1 MLRIS
6 DQLLDGSRGAGELAT
21 ALGVERSTLTRAY
34 RRESE
39 HLLRLGRAR
48 ATRYAL
54 RHTYAGLE
62 ASGFPVFRVDE
73 TGIIARAGQLV
84 TLAGSE
90 SVWLPDETIIDGLPP
105 EFQDIA
111 PMGFLGHSF
120 ARRHLDLALPDN
132 VSQWS
137 DHHVLIALTR
147 RGEDQ
152 PGNLV
157 IGRESFDRWQAL
169 NYHEYTSDDFPELA
183 EATLA
188 GEYFGSSAG
197 GEQPKFSVFLEGQH
211 KLVKFANNRSSNARR
226 WQDLLTLELVAL
238 ETLRDAGVPAAQ
250 ATLHNVGDYRCL
262 AVDRFDRSGRT
273 GRRAVMTLSAVTSQA
288 GISWAQAANQLQ
300 AEGLMHAED
309 TQRIALLDAFGAQI
323 ANTDRHL
330 FNVLLYPTEYG
341 YALAPVFD
349 QLPMAYAPPASGNL
363 RTAAIDPVK
372 PTVDTFDVWEEASFL
387 AAEYWQRAAKLQLS
401 DSMTAIVA
409 SHVKR

>member
-1 MLRIS
+1 MLRLS
-6 DQLLDGSRGAGELAT
+6 EQLLGGSRGAGELAT

-48 ATRYAL
+48 ATRYAV
-54 RHTYAGLE
+54 RHTYTGLE
-62 ASGFPVFRVDE
+62 ANGFPVFRVDE
-73 TGIIARAGQLV
+73 TGIIARAGRLV

-111 PMGFLGHSF
+111 PMGFLGQSF
-120 ARRHLDLALPDN
+120 ARHHVDLGLPDN
-132 VSQWS
+132 VGQWP
-137 DHHVLIALTR
+137 DRHVLIALSR

-157 IGRESFDRWQAL
+157 VGRESFDRWQAL
-169 NYHEYTSDDFPELA
+169 TYDEYTSDDFPELA
-183 EATLA
+183 EAALA
-188 GEYFGSSAG
+188 GEYVGSSAG
-197 GEQPKFSVFLEGQH
+197 GEQPKFSVLLEGQH

-226 WQDLLTLELVAL
+226 WQDLLTLEYVAL
-238 ETLRDAGVPAAQ
+238 ETLRNAGVLASH

-262 AVDRFDRSGRT
+262 AVDRFDRIGKT

-288 GISWAQAANQLQ
+288 GISWAHAANQLQ

-330 FNVLLYPTEYG
+330 DNVLLYPTDNS

-372 PTVDTFDVWEEASFL
+372 PTVATFDVWDEASVL
-387 AAEYWQRAAKLQLS
+387 AGEYWQRAAELPLS

-409 SHVKR
+409 SHMNR

>member
-1 MLRIS
+1 MLRLS
-6 DQLLDGSRGAGELAT
+6 EQLLDGSRGAGELAT
-21 ALGVERSTLTRAY
+21 ALGVERSTLTWAY

-48 ATRYAL
+48 ATRYAV
-54 RHTYAGLE
+54 RHTYSGLE
-62 ASGFPVFRVDE
+62 ANELAVFRVDE

-105 EFQDIA
+105 AIQDIA

-120 ARRHLDLALPDN
+120 ARCHVDLGLPDN
-132 VSQWS
+132 VGQWS
-137 DHHVLIALTR
+137 DHHVLIALSR

-152 PGNLV
+152 PGDLV

-169 NYHEYTSDDFPELA
+169 NYDQYTSDDFPELA
-183 EATLA
+183 EAALA
-188 GEYFGSSAG
+188 GEYVGSSAG
-197 GEQPKFSVFLEGQH
+197 GEQPKFSVLVGGQH
-211 KLVKFANNRSSNARR
+211 KLVKFANNHSDNARR
-226 WQDLLTLELVAL
+226 WQDLLSLEYVAL
-238 ETLRDAGVPAAQ
+238 ETLRDAGVLSAQ

-262 AVDRFDRSGRT
+262 AVDRFDRIGRT
-273 GRRAVMTLSAVTSQA
+273 GRRAVMTLSAATSQA
-288 GISWAQAANQLQ
+288 GVSWAQAANQLQ
-300 AEGLMHAED
+300 AAGLMHTED

-330 FNVLLYPTEYG
+330 ANVLLYPTENG

-372 PTVDTFDVWEEASFL
+372 PTVDTFDVWDEASVL
-387 AAEYWQRAAKLQLS
+387 AREYWRRAAEQQLS

-409 SHVKR
+409 NHVTR